1 MIRRPPRST
10 LFPYTTLFRSVDL
23 PFVHVQLLLREA
35 ALDITC
41 RDRAVELVFFPDLY
55 GKGELDAGEPL
66 GLRHRRLLL
75 HDPLLGQA
83 LRLVGDALLVG
94 LGGRVSEPFGQEI
107 VARVAVLHLHDLARP
122 AQVLHVLSQDDLHRA
137 PFDRY
142 AAALRRRR
150 NSNQVSG
157 TPRAASPGT
166 RNSSGTASTAEIAA
180 HRTSATGEIPSAA
193 AKAITMASPRKR
205 YSAPS
210 TTPRLSATALRP
222 ASSGVTQTVSAAT
235 RAHTQWSPKRNSRN
249 GPRPGPNGC
258 RAIRRCHCHASARPA
273 TLWSVSVAG
282 IVSLTK
288 RTTGSKATN
297 SCGSSSTRNRIVALA
312 WRVASQCR
320 ACQAVPPPTTR
331 ASASAALPAAT
342 LDQSARLKKPSAP
355 RASVT
360 ARNAAVASTT

>member
-41 RDRAVELVFFPDLY
+41 RDRAVELFFFPALH
-55 GKGELDAGEPL
+55 GEGELDAGEPL
-66 GLRHRRLLL
+66 GLRHGRLLFAP
-75 HDPLLGQA
+75 PLLGQP
-83 LRLVGDALLVG
+83 LRLVGDPLLVG
-94 LGGRVSEPFGQEI
+94 LGGGVGEPLGQEI

-122 AQVLHVLSQDDLHRA
+122 AQVLHVLSQDDLHRD

-142 AAALRRRR
+142 AGALRRRR
-150 NSNQVSG
+150 NSSQVSV
-157 TPRAASPGT
+157 TPRVASPGT
-166 RNSSGTASTAEIAA
+166 RNSSGTASTPEIAPHTA
-180 HRTSATGEIPSAA
+180 SAAGEIPSAA

-222 ASSGVTQTVSAAT
+222 ASSGVTHTVNAAT
-235 RAHTQWSPKRNSRN
+235 SAHTQWSPKRNSRN
-249 GPRPGPNGC
+249 GPRPGPNGR
-258 RAIRRCHCHASARPA
+258 RATRRCHCHARARPA
-273 TLWSVSVAG
+273 MLWSVSVAG

-297 SCGSSSTRNRIVALA
+297 SCGSSSTRKRIVPLA

-320 ACQAVPPPTTR
+320 ACHAVTQIGR
-331 ASASAALPAAT
+331 AH
-342 LDQSARLKKPSAP
+342 
-355 RASVT
+355 V
-360 ARNAAVASTT
+360 

>member
-41 RDRAVELVFFPDLY
+41 RDRAVELVFFPDLH

-75 HDPLLGQA
+75 HDPPLGQA
-83 LRLVGDALLVG
+83 LRLVGDPLLVG
-94 LGGRVSEPFGQEI
+94 LGGGVGEPLGQEI

-122 AQVLHVLSQDDLHRA
+122 AQVLHVLSQDDLHRD

-142 AAALRRRR
+142 AGALRRR
-150 NSNQVSG
+150 NSSQVSV
-157 TPRAASPGT
+157 TPRVASPGT
-166 RNSSGTASTAEIAA
+166 RNSSGTASTAEIAPHTA
-180 HRTSATGEIPSAA
+180 SAAGEIPSAA

-222 ASSGVTQTVSAAT
+222 ASSGVIETVNAAT
-235 RAHTQWSPKRNSRN
+235 SAHTQWSPKRNSRN

-258 RAIRRCHCHASARPA
+258 RATRRCHCHASAQPA
-273 TLWSVSVAG
+273 TL
-282 IVSLTK
+282 
-288 RTTGSKATN
+288 R
-297 SCGSSSTRNRIVALA
+297 
-312 WRVASQCR
+312 
-320 ACQAVPPPTTR
+320 
-331 ASASAALPAAT
+331 
-342 LDQSARLKKPSAP
+342 
-355 RASVT
+355 
-360 ARNAAVASTT
+360 